1 MVLDELVTNATKY
14 RALSN
19 SPGRVS
25 VAWRWQ
31 WKGCR
36 HGKLLLEWQEI
47 GGPPITP
54 NVSGYG
60 TSVIPDLIPYEL
72 GGTVDYRLAPA
83 CPALSRSDRPVREEA
98 VRAELIA
105 PRWNDFA
112 FLPICRCE
120 ACACMTCRLSGSTH

>member
-1 MVLDELVTNATKY
+1 MAMVLDELVTNATKY

-83 CPALSRSDRPVREEA
+83 CPAPSSRGRTDRC
-98 VRAELIA
+98 RAAGRRGSARRLIA
-105 PRWNDFA
+105 PDGMISRFYRYADV
-112 FLPICRCE
+112 
-120 ACACMTCRLSGSTH
+120 RLVLA